1 MMRQFFLFA
10 SLCALS
16 ACQTV
21 TDTEDTMADPAAS
34 CIAPRLQGS
43 VGQPIA
49 SLDSAQLPDPKR
61 IIGPST
67 AVTMD
72 YRPDRL
78 NVQHDA
84 AGVIIRIFC
93 G

>member
-1 MMRQFFLFA
+1 MRRVALFA
-10 SLCALS
+10 GLFVLA
-16 ACQTV
+16 ACQPMP
-21 TDTEDTMADPAAS
+21 DDKDTMTDPTS

-43 VGQPIA
+43 VGQRIA
-49 SLDSAQLPDPKR
+49 TLDPVQLPDPKR
-61 IIGPST
+61 IIGPGT

-72 YRPDRL
+72 YRPERL

-84 AGVIIRIFC
+84 AGIIIRIFC